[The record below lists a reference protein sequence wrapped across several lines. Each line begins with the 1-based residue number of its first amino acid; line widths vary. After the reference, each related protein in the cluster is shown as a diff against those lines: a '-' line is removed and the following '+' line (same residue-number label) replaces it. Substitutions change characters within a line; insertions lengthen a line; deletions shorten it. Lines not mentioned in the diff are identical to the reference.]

1 MLNPG
6 PDPRVNE
13 DGSRLSPGSDPRV
26 NEDRSRISGMLL
38 TATRVWLPVLIA
50 LAGVVAIALGNGRT
64 ILASAGVVLLGTAVM
79 VWMINWMFRLSL
91 ESNREREHEEE
102 AREYFDRHG
111 RWPDEGP
118 R

>member
-1 MLNPG
+1 
-6 PDPRVNE
+6 
-13 DGSRLSPGSDPRV
+13 
-26 NEDRSRISGMLL
+26 MLL
-38 TATRVWLPVLIA
+38 ALTRVWLPVLIA
-50 LAGVVAIALGNGRT
+50 LAGVVAIVLGHGHT

-111 RWPDEGP
+111 HWPDEGP
-118 R
+118 Q